1 MNLALK
7 ALPQKVESFNIY
19 RIELINFN
27 LIQKSLIAFQN
38 DDQDELFNYYDN
50 RQKSRLRKISK
61 KAAENDSSTEELRG
75 IMNNALSALDRLTY
89 ILGTTGISNILSEK
103 EKQGKNATSTFMKVV
118 PLDAVKDNL

>member
-1 MNLALK
+1 M
-7 ALPQKVESFNIY
+7 
-19 RIELINFN
+19 
-27 LIQKSLIAFQN
+27 
-38 DDQDELFNYYDN
+38 FNYYDN

-61 KAAENDSSTEELRG
+61 KAAENDTSTEELRV
-75 IMNNALSALDRLTY
+75 IMTNALSALDKLTY